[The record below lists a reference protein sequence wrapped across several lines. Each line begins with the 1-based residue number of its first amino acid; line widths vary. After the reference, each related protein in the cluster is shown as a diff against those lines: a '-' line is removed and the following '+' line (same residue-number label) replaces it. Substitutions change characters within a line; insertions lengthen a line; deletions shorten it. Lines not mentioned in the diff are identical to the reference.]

1 MGELL
6 GIPGLSYPI
15 ELELLD
21 LLTSQLD
28 RELIA
33 HNTIVADHKKRVD
46 DVLKKGRELLEVS
59 SSLRKEKAELEEKL
73 LNWLLELQK
82 TLKEVSDLQERINST
97 QSEILSLRERV
108 NWGWSEKLALECKLR
123 AIRVA

>member
-6 GIPGLSYPI
+6 GILSLSRPI

-21 LLTSQLD
+21 LLTSELD

-33 HNTIVADHKKRVD
+33 HNTIMAGHKMKVN
-46 DVLKKGRELLEVS
+46 DVLKKGRELLEAS

-73 LNWLLELQK
+73 LKRLLELQK
-82 TLKEVSDLQERINST
+82 ALEEASDLQERINS
-97 QSEILSLRERV
+97 
-108 NWGWSEKLALECKLR
+108 A
-123 AIRVA
+123 